1 MKNFISSFAA
11 AAALLFPLTLSLS
24 SCSGRASMDAPN
36 THNPP
41 ERALNGTGFGLVVL
55 DGERGFSK
63 DSNYVFEGEW
73 RDGHF
78 WFGREKLDTMQ
89 LNITPTNSIV
99 LKISSEDPAFEG
111 VNAASSSR
119 CIDIVPDAGDR
130 SSFHLEWVEEG
141 QSRITLWCGEGP
153 ARHEISFIAT
163 SRKEIPMTG
172 IKVRIDGVESEMA
185 VFTADDFYDWSINKV
200 PNETSLNH
208 VFFSKPNLADI
219 GLKRY
224 QALVQEYNSGY
235 HRNYIN
241 EHVVFEIAGPVPLN
255 ATPTEH
261 IYMAIND
268 LCFYEP
274 DPHLLTN
281 TFTPGYVGSPPARFG
296 SFPIYYENFY
306 QNPDLNWF
314 EPVLCT
320 EELRSDVFK
329 IIKYFES
336 SENSK
341 LYPADLRERLIW
353 VWPGRTGELF
363 RIAFYQGNIHK
374 KYSDPNHPEI
384 FGRYYDTVYQKMIA
398 FHAAPYSWEDY
409 TRDYGSY
416 PPPEWEYREPK

>member
-41 ERALNGTGFGLVVL
+41 ERALNGTGFGLVAL

-172 IKVRIDGVESEMA
+172 IKVRIDGVEGEMA
-185 VFTADDFYDWSINKV
+185 VTH
-200 PNETSLNH
+200 PNEVNDNGESIH
-208 VFFSKPNLADI
+208 YIFYGKPAIAKL
-219 GLKRY
+219 GLKLY
-224 QALVQEYNSGY
+224 STLVQEYNSGY
-235 HRNYIN
+235 DRNDISR
-241 EHVVFEIAGPVPLN
+241 HVIFEIAGPIPLN
-255 ATPTEH
+255 ATPTEK
-261 IYMAIND
+261 IYTAFDAIGIIENGV
-268 LCFYEP
+268 FG
-274 DPHLLTN
+274 DPGKL
-281 TFTPGYVGSPPARFG
+281 SPSTAYW
-296 SFPIYYENFY
+296 IYGLYLENLKH
-306 QNPDLNWF
+306 NPDFRWF
-314 EPVLCT
+314 NPVSL
-320 EELRSDVFK
+320 ESDDIGLSLLRHYKETDL
-329 IIKYFES
+329 YT
-336 SENSK
+336 
-341 LYPADLRERLIW
+341 LYPADLRERCCW
-353 VWPGRTGELF
+353 VWPQTNSLPNAGDA
-363 RIAFYQGNIHK
+363 ISVAFYQG
-374 KYSDPNHPEI
+374 
-384 FGRYYDTVYQKMIA
+384 
-398 FHAAPYSWEDY
+398 DY
-409 TRDYGSY
+409 TVIEDSGGYYIRMDAVLFQKLFVFNNLKNWWYYG
-416 PPPEWEYREPK
+416 E

>member
-1 MKNFISSFAA
+1 MKNCISSFAA

-41 ERALNGTGFGLVVL
+41 ERALNGTGFGLVAL

-172 IKVRIDGVESEMA
+172 IKVRIDGVEGEMA
-185 VFTADDFYDWSINKV
+185 VFKEGDVDEFGVELNATFYEKPSIAQ
-200 PNETSLNH
+200 L
-208 VFFSKPNLADI
+208 

-224 QALVQEYNSGY
+224 SQLVQEYNSGY
-235 HRNYIN
+235 DRNDITK
-241 EHVVFEIAGPVPLN
+241 HVAFEIIGPIPLN
-255 ATPTEH
+255 ATPTEK
-261 IYMAIND
+261 IYTSIDTIGMIENGV
-268 LCFYEP
+268 FG
-274 DPHLLTN
+274 DPGQL
-281 TFTPGYVGSPPARFG
+281 SPPADYAAYG
-296 SFPIYYENFY
+296 LYLENLSKNQEF
-306 QNPDLNWF
+306 NWF
-314 EPVLCT
+314 QPFTLTKEIAEKWGNLLT
-320 EELRSDVFK
+320 DAYRNNDL
-329 IIKYFES
+329 YT
-336 SENSK
+336 
-341 LYPADLRERLIW
+341 LYPADLRERYCWIW
-353 VWPGRTGELF
+353 PQSHRETF
-363 RIAFYQGNIHK
+363 SISFYQGNTRKEPDKIYY
-374 KYSDPNHPEI
+374 YSM
-384 FGRYYDTVYQKMIA
+384 VYQLLFA
-398 FHAAPYSWEDY
+398 FNNLKNWWY
-409 TRDYGSY
+409 YGS
-416 PPPEWEYREPK
+416 